1 VKCQHC
7 EKPATFHIT
16 ELTEEVPEELHLCEE
31 HARVYLMQAEAPQ
44 QETPS
49 IASALAQ
56 HLKIGQAAEELARLD
71 QQSCPICEITFYEFR
86 HAGRLGCP
94 HDYVCFQEELE
105 PIIMN
110 IHNATTHVGKRPQSG
125 VEGTDSRTELIRL
138 RRDMESAVEKEDYEL
153 ASQIRDQIQTLTD
166 SIDSPPPPE

>member
-1 VKCQHC
+1 
-7 EKPATFHIT
+7 
-16 ELTEEVPEELHLCEE
+16 
-31 HARVYLMQAEAPQ
+31 
-44 QETPS
+44 
-49 IASALAQ
+49 
-56 HLKIGQAAEELARLD
+56 
-71 QQSCPICEITFYEFR
+71 
-86 HAGRLGCP
+86 
-94 HDYVCFQEELE
+94 
-105 PIIMN
+105 MN